1 MRDLLLDLT
10 VSTTKGELALTDL
23 QGKWTVFYFYPK
35 DNTPGCTAESKDFAS
50 LQDEFSKCGANIF
63 GISRD
68 SLASHQKFKEK
79 YGLNFE
85 LISDSDEK
93 LCKIFDVIKQK
104 SLFGKLGFGI
114 ERSTFLLNPQLELVN
129 SWRKVK
135 VNNHAEEVLE
145 FLRENLR

>member
-85 LISDSDEK
+85 LISD
-93 LCKIFDVIKQK
+93 
-104 SLFGKLGFGI
+104 FGKLGFGI